1 MATRSSCCAMESA
14 MSLAH
19 WDAGLISG
27 LTQRVKDLVLLE
39 LQHRSQPWLGFD
51 PWPWNFHMLQD
62 GQRGE
67 KNRPTRPKDKK
78 RDFNDTVNQLD
89 PKAIYRTLHL
99 STTGHTF
106 LSTRGAFSRMDS
118 V

>member
-1 MATRSSCCAMESA
+1 

-27 LTQRVKDLVLLE
+27 LTQWVKGLVLLE

-67 KNRPTRPKDKK
+67 KK
-78 RDFNDTVNQLD
+78 
-89 PKAIYRTLHL
+89 
-99 STTGHTF
+99 
-106 LSTRGAFSRMDS
+106 
-118 V
+118 